1 MLKNASK
8 LTMLS
13 YHHEIDTP
21 HGMELNT
28 DVTEKTVIYPVND
41 PNLNRRYSQTEGL
54 FGNLVGIGISID
66 IFYFP

>member
-1 MLKNASK
+1 
-8 LTMLS
+8 MLS

-54 FGNLVGIGISID
+54 FGNLVIIGISID